1 MRLRLASIVQP
12 KNPLDYL
19 RKSGRDFQS
28 SSSPPILAA
37 RMPVTNEFELKS
49 LAEGAHWPSEYDRA
63 PRNALAFHT
72 QAVRLRECTDARE
85 IFGEST
91 VRGSNSSRVKWRRSA
106 IGVLPSSSMSG
117 NRPDVFEPRRT
128 TMVTS
133 MISFGSAGPTLT
145 APARAARSLPGN
157 SILVFFVA
165 MTPSLIHVSPERTL
179 FRSQSTGA
187 GVSVKIS
194 GMPTDCAC

>member
-1 MRLRLASIVQP
+1 M
-12 KNPLDYL
+12 
-19 RKSGRDFQS
+19 S
-28 SSSPPILAA
+28 SSSKAWLKALTGPVSMIERRGMLSLFTRRPFASANA
-37 RMPVTNEFELKS
+37 RTRARSSV
-49 LAEGAHWPSEYDRA
+49 RA
-63 PRNALAFHT
+63 PCAA
-72 QAVRLRECTDARE
+72 A
-85 IFGEST
+85 
-91 VRGSNSSRVKWRRSA
+91 NSSRVKWRRSA

-194 GMPTDCAC
+194 GMPIDCACHCLLMGRPPR